1 MFIVRCEGVPGAL
14 LYLIKVGMQF
24 GRYVFLDFLFTL
36 TLILSHFSLLS
47 QQKHECCWASF
58 LLFPSLSF
66 LLSFFL
72 SFSVSLA
79 SALRQART
87 DVRTLQRKRRRRNS
101 FSYIV
106 ARSTHFLFSGHLKLL
121 FPPHSPA
128 LDAMKRKIRKT
139 DS

>member
-66 LLSFFL
+66 SFLPSIVLSFLLCLSCICIAPSEDGRPYIAEEEEEEKQFFL
-72 SFSVSLA
+72 HCCQIDSFLVFG
-79 SALRQART
+79 
-87 DVRTLQRKRRRRNS
+87 TLEAPLSSSQSRPGRNETKNS
-101 FSYIV
+101 
-106 ARSTHFLFSGHLKLL
+106 
-121 FPPHSPA
+121 
-128 LDAMKRKIRKT
+128 
-139 DS
+139 